1 MSFAHWAGDP
11 GDEYVKRQ
19 TLTRESRQAMFNQ
32 VLRCTGLLNSVI
44 EFGAST
50 GENLMALLHL
60 HSNNLG
66 TTGVEIN
73 KQAREQMAEQTKG
86 AVFDSSIQNFSSDR
100 QWDMSMTRGVLI
112 HIPLYDL
119 QQAYST
125 LYMTSRKYILIAEYF
140 SPRIE
145 EIIYRGM
152 SGLLWRGPHAYDM
165 MDRYPDL
172 RLVDYG
178 FVSSRDPVAPQD
190 DVSWFLMEKT

>member
-1 MSFAHWAGDP
+1 MNLAHWAGDP

-19 TLTRESRQAMFNQ
+19 TLTRESRQWMFNQ

-60 HSNNLG
+60 HSNNLS

-86 AVFDSSIQNFSSDR
+86 AVFDSAIQNFYTDR

-112 HIPLYDL
+112 HIPPHDL
-119 QQAYST
+119 QQANST
-125 LYMTSRKYILIAEYF
+125 LYATSRKYILIAEYYN
-140 SPRIE
+140 PTPVMIQ
-145 EIIYRGM
+145 YRGQDN
-152 SGLLWRGPHAYDM
+152 LLWKRDFAGDM
-165 MDRYPDL
+165 MNRYPDL
-172 RLVDYG
+172 RLVNYQ
-178 FVSSRDPVAPQD
+178 FIYHRDPVAPQD